1 MASTWS
7 DNLKIEL
14 LGTGD
19 TNWGSLTNNNF
30 KWALEESIVGYGTAA
45 FPSDADYNWASTYTN
60 SNSSQAQRNLVIN
73 VTGTLTQ
80 TRNLIVPTIEKQYII
95 QNNTTGSQS
104 IVVKTSAG
112 TGITVPNGK
121 KAHLYV
127 DGTNVVQ
134 MVDYFV
140 SPTLVTPALGTPAS
154 GVLTNA
160 TGLPISTGVSG
171 LGTNVATAL
180 SVNVGTSGAFVVNGG
195 ALGTPSSGV
204 LTNAT
209 GLPLTTGVTGTLP
222 VANGGTG
229 ITAFGTGVATALGI
243 NTGTAGSFVVNG
255 GALGTPSSGV
265 LTNATGLPLST
276 GVTGTLPVANG
287 GTGAVTL
294 TGVVKGNGTSAFT
307 ASNVSL
313 TTEVTGTLPLAN
325 GGTGQTTAQA
335 AINSLAGATTSGQY
349 LRGNGS
355 NVVMSTIQAGDVP
368 TLNQN
373 TTGSAGSV
381 VGVLTLN
388 ASGFGA
394 ASGITYDGSVGR
406 IISYNTVG
414 APSTSGTNATG
425 TWGISI
431 TGNSATTT
439 SVSTNQVLTAIA
451 AGSAGAVGTYAFL
464 GTGQGGPDGGSN
476 YTARNFGDTL
486 AGSVLRPTGTWK
498 GSSAGTNDAPDS
510 SNGDAWIGSQDSARS
525 GTWMCMGYI
534 RGATGWETT
543 LWLRIS

>member
-1 MASTWS
+1 MPTSYTT
-7 DNLKIEL
+7 L
-14 LGTGD
+14 LGLAKPATGELSG
-19 TNWGSLTNNNF
+19 TWGSTVNSYITEYLDSAVAGAQVISGSQTAVTLSTTNGSSLTQAGSGSTGSAQY
-30 KWALEESIVGYGTAA
+30 ALIRCTGN
-45 FPSDADYNWASTYTN
+45 PSGMLTVTVPATSKVY
-60 SNSSQAQRNLVIN
+60 LVIN
-73 VTGTLTQ
+73 ATSTNQAVK
-80 TRNLIVPTIEKQYII
+80 IVGAGP
-95 QNNTTGSQS
+95 TTG
-104 IVVKTSAG
+104 VTVSASRAAV
-112 TGITVPNGK
+112 IAWNGS
-121 KAHLYV
+121 
-127 DGTNVVQ
+127 D
-134 MVDYFV
+134 F
-140 SPTLVTPALGTPAS
+140 TLI
-154 GVLTNA
+154 A
-160 TGLPISTGVSG
+160 TTDVANLSG
-171 LGTNVATAL
+171 LGTGVATAL
-180 SVNVGTSGAFVVNGG
+180 GINVGTAGAFVVNGG
-195 ALGTPSSGV
+195 ALGTPTSGT

-222 VANGGTG
+222 V
-229 ITAFGTGVATALGI
+229 
-243 NTGTAGSFVVNG
+243 
-255 GALGTPSSGV
+255 
-265 LTNATGLPLST
+265 
-276 GVTGTLPVANG
+276 
-287 GTGAVTL
+287 
-294 TGVVKGNGTSAFT
+294 
-307 ASNVSL
+307 
-313 TTEVTGTLPLAN
+313 AN

-381 VGVLTLN
+381 AN
-388 ASGFGA
+388 AVTFTSSGGA
-394 ASGITYDGSVGR
+394 AAGTTFNGSAARTVDY
-406 IISYNTVG
+406 STVG
-414 APSTSGTNATG
+414 APSTSGTGASG

-431 TGNSATTT
+431 SGNAATATSASSASTATTATTATNWGSYGGVPAAGTSFGTPNTIGRSDASGYTYFNYINSNTSNSENPTISQVLVTNGADGFYRKASISHVTANLSGTAPINITGNAATASSATTAT
-439 SVSTNQVLTAIA
+439 NVTNVTTNQVLTAIA

>member
-1 MASTWS
+1 MPTSYTT
-7 DNLKIEL
+7 L
-14 LGTGD
+14 LGLAKPATGELSG
-19 TNWGSLTNNNF
+19 TWGSTVNSYITEYLDSAVAGAQVISGSQTAVTLSTTNGSSLTQAGSGSTGSAQY
-30 KWALEESIVGYGTAA
+30 ALIRCTGN
-45 FPSDADYNWASTYTN
+45 PSGMLTVTVPATSKVY
-60 SNSSQAQRNLVIN
+60 LVIN
-73 VTGTLTQ
+73 ATSTSQAVK
-80 TRNLIVPTIEKQYII
+80 IVGAGP
-95 QNNTTGSQS
+95 TTG
-104 IVVKTSAG
+104 VTVSASRAAV
-112 TGITVPNGK
+112 I
-121 KAHLYV
+121 AW
-127 DGTNVVQ
+127 DGS
-134 MVDYFV
+134 DF
-140 SPTLVTPALGTPAS
+140 TLI
-154 GVLTNA
+154 A
-160 TGLPISTGVSG
+160 TTDVAKLSG
-171 LGTNVATAL
+171 LGTGVATAL
-180 SVNVGTSGAFVVNGG
+180 GINVGTAGAFVVNGG
-195 ALGTPSSGV
+195 ALGTPTSGT

-381 VGVLTLN
+381 AN
-388 ASGFGA
+388 AVTFTSSGGA
-394 ASGITYDGSVGR
+394 GAGTTFNGSAARTVDY
-406 IISYNTVG
+406 STVG
-414 APSTSGTNATG
+414 APSTSGTGASG

-431 TGNSATTT
+431 SGNAATVTNGVYTTNFTGSNQSLGSNGYQKLPGGLILQWGSVTVDPGYNGTASITFPTAFSSSVYSVTATPQALTT
-439 SVSTNQVLTAIA
+439 AAGNKRDSFSVQSVSTTGFEIKSAFEDIA
-451 AGSAGAVGTYAFL
+451 TVTYYWFAVG
-464 GTGQGGPDGGSN
+464 
-476 YTARNFGDTL
+476 
-486 AGSVLRPTGTWK
+486 V
-498 GSSAGTNDAPDS
+498 
-510 SNGDAWIGSQDSARS
+510 
-525 GTWMCMGYI
+525 
-534 RGATGWETT
+534 
-543 LWLRIS
+543 